1 MLHSVIEV
9 LVPGV
14 LKVHLQGQ
22 EDKDEDTWKYQVL
35 QP

>member
-1 MLHSVIEV
+1 VRFYNVIGV

-22 EDKDEDTWKYQVL
+22 EDEDEDTWKYQVL
-35 QP
+35 